1 MPETPDVSPGAS
13 SCRSRS
19 LSQTSSDR
27 RPLGPR
33 SPSPLPRLG
42 SPRKLT
48 RDLPSFDDE
57 LAQNSI
63 SDKPSS
69 LPGHLDSP
77 SMGIPRSRRQPFF
90 HPNTDATPKSS
101 ATTSSAAPTT
111 IEPLSIKKK
120 SSTRS
125 AANAPVSPTP
135 ARRSYVRNSPLNRP
149 SVTGRIV
156 SPRRIPSQIRR
167 GKAVAS
173 LPSLDNEAVE
183 RLVQYSQS
191 TKDDVSLVLCVG
203 LCLCLPPD

>member
-1 MPETPDVSPGAS
+1 MPGTPDVSPGAS
-13 SCRSRS
+13 PSRHSRS

-33 SPSPLPRLG
+33 SPSPLPPLG
-42 SPRKLT
+42 SSRKST

-57 LAQNSI
+57 LAQNTI
-63 SDKPSS
+63 SDQPSS
-69 LPGHLDSP
+69 LPGHLDSS

-90 HPNTDATPKSS
+90 HSNTDATPKSS
-101 ATTSSAAPTT
+101 AATSSAAPSA

-125 AANAPVSPTP
+125 ATNTPVSPTP

-149 SVTGRIV
+149 SGTSRIV

-167 GKAVAS
+167 GKAVTS
-173 LPSLDNEAVE
+173 SPSLDNEAME

-191 TKDDVSLVLCVG
+191 TKDDVSLVLCMR
-203 LCLCLPPD
+203 LC